1 MAFPLV
7 SLYNALTMKRRL
19 PVVFLTLSLL
29 VFALAVGTGVY
40 RVFVAR
46 REAEVAARTSFDALR
61 REATSKIRAA
71 ADAAGSEWNDS
82 LQARWNSSPALL
94 AVIVRDAYGII
105 QAVPAGSPFVKRAA
119 TGALPAGFDAPK
131 ASTLALDAVIGGD
144 PNTTILI
151 QALYSIVTVGTV
163 WKTVRDAL
171 LVIAV
176 WLAGSSL
183 ILAAT
188 RGNATSPRESAP
200 PPYAPPEA
208 EPAAERIGDGPAE
221 VREPFPWE
229 LPVGLG
235 AEEAVPTE
243 LPPVPDGAWR
253 DDAGEPAVDPEL
265 AYPAA
270 LPAEEEG
277 FEAGESE
284 PAVDLDELPEVAAF
298 ESPGSGAPSPARRFG
313 DGGRPAG
320 LYSPL
325 SGLGWEA
332 YLPDRLDAE
341 LRRAAGF
348 EQDLCLLL
356 LSNSVAEVGSR
367 AYGLLAKGFVEFFT
381 FRDLS
386 FEYGVT
392 GMAAVLPNVD
402 VEHGLRMAE
411 EFLRKVGNR
420 LAEQAEGKAAAGL
433 AIGISARAGRLVEA
447 SRVLDEARAALERA
461 QRDGSGS
468 KAVAFKPDPDRYR
481 NFVAGAC

>member
-1 MAFPLV
+1 
-7 SLYNALTMKRRL
+7 MKRRL
-19 PVVFLTLSLL
+19 PVVFLALSLL

-40 RVFVAR
+40 RVLAARQAAASVAR
-46 REAEVAARTSFDALR
+46 ASFDALR
-61 REATSKIRAA
+61 REATSRIRSA
-71 ADAAGSEWNDS
+71 ADAAGAEWNES
-82 LQARWNSSPALL
+82 LQARWDASPELL
-94 AVIVRDAYGII
+94 ALIVRDARGVI
-105 QAVPAGSPFVKRAA
+105 QAVPASSPFIRMEAA
-119 TGALPAGFDAPK
+119 GASGSGFSAPK
-131 ASTLALDAVIGGD
+131 ASTLMLSAVIGGD
-144 PNTTILI
+144 PSTPVTI
-151 QALYSIVTVGTV
+151 QALYSTVTVGAV
-163 WKTVRDAL
+163 WKSVRDAL
-171 LVIAV
+171 LAIAI

-188 RGNATSPRESAP
+188 RGGPGELRGTVP
-200 PPYAPPEA
+200 PPYVPPEA
-208 EPAAERIGDGPAE
+208 ETGTETDVERKAEP
-221 VREPFPWE
+221 REPFPWE
-229 LPVGLG
+229 LP
-235 AEEAVPTE
+235 AETGGIAALPTE
-243 LPPVPDGAWR
+243 LPPLPAGAWDGA
-253 DDAGEPAVDPEL
+253 VDEDGIPPDL

-270 LPAEEEG
+270 LSAEDESLELDDP
-277 FEAGESE
+277 EAPKVLDALPDADADSES
-284 PAVDLDELPEVAAF
+284 D
-298 ESPGSGAPSPARRFG
+298 SGTTVRSRRFG

-348 EQDLCLLL
+348 EQDLCVLLL
-356 LSNSVAEVGSR
+356 ANTVAEAGAR
-367 AYGLLAKGFVEFFT
+367 AYGILTKGFVEFFT
-381 FRDLS
+381 FRDLT
-386 FEYGVT
+386 FEYGVS

>member
-1 MAFPLV
+1 MAFPHV

-19 PVVFLTLSLL
+19 PVVFLALSLL
-29 VFALAVGTGVY
+29 VFALAVGTGAY
-40 RVFVAR
+40 RVLSARQAAASVAR
-46 REAEVAARTSFDALR
+46 SSFDALR
-61 REATSKIRAA
+61 REATARIRSAD
-71 ADAAGSEWNDS
+71 DAAGAEWNES
-82 LQARWNSSPALL
+82 LRARWDASPELL

-105 QAVPAGSPFVKRAA
+105 QAVPASSPFIRGETPVDSA
-119 TGALPAGFDAPK
+119 AGFDAPK
-131 ASTLALDAVIGGD
+131 ASTLALGAVIGGD
-144 PNTTILI
+144 PNTAISI
-151 QALYSIVTVGTV
+151 QALYSTITVGTV
-163 WKTVRDAL
+163 WKSVRDAL
-171 LVIAV
+171 LAIAV

-188 RGNATSPRESAP
+188 KGNAGERRGAVP
-200 PPYAPPEA
+200 PSYVPSEA
-208 EPAAERIGDGPAE
+208 ESGAEAGGERSMEP
-221 VREPFPWE
+221 REPFPWE
-229 LPVGLG
+229 LQAGSDGDAAVPAGLPSLPDG
-235 AEEAVPTE
+235 TWDGDEREEAPPDIPYPE
-243 LPPVPDGAWR
+243 PLPVED
-253 DDAGEPAVDPEL
+253 
-265 AYPAA
+265 
-270 LPAEEEG
+270 EG
-277 FEAGESE
+277 FEVDGPEPPRILDVLPAASE
-284 PAVDLDELPEVAAF
+284 GGLAE
-298 ESPGSGAPSPARRFG
+298 PGTLARSRRFG

-332 YLPDRLDAE
+332 YLADRLDAE

-348 EQDLCLLL
+348 EQDLCVLL
-356 LSNSVAEVGSR
+356 LSNSVAEAGSR
-367 AYGLLAKGFVEFFT
+367 PYGILAKAFVEFFT

-386 FEYGVT
+386 FEYGVS